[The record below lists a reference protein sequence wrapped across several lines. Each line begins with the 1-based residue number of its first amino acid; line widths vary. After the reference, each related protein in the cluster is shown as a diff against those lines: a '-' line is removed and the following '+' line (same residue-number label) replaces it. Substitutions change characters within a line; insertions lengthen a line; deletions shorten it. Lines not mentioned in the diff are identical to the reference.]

1 MSTKFEIK
9 KSSVA
14 TKYMYQKIYAILD
27 DREDQQSESLSKL
40 LDELASTFKN
50 DTGFTIRSDS
60 DKQ

>member
-1 MSTKFEIK
+1 MKMQIK
-9 KSSVA
+9 KIKSSVA

-40 LDELASTFKN
+40 LDELALTFKN

>member
-1 MSTKFEIK
+1 METK

-40 LDELASTFKN
+40 LDELALTFKN
-50 DTGFTIRSDS
+50 DTGFTIRSNS
-60 DKQ
+60 GRQ

>member
-1 MSTKFEIK
+1 MKMEIK
-9 KSSVA
+9 KSSVS

-40 LDELASTFKN
+40 LDELALTFKN

>member
-1 MSTKFEIK
+1 MQIK
-9 KSSVA
+9 KIKSSVA

-27 DREDQQSESLSKL
+27 DREDQQSENLSKL
-40 LDELASTFKN
+40 LDELALTFKN

>member
-1 MSTKFEIK
+1 MEIK

-14 TKYMYQKIYAILD
+14 TKYMYKKIYAILD

-40 LDELASTFKN
+40 LDELALTFKN

>member
-1 MSTKFEIK
+1 MQIK
-9 KSSVA
+9 KIKSSVA

-40 LDELASTFKN
+40 LDELALTFKN

>member
-1 MSTKFEIK
+1 MKMEIK
-9 KSSVA
+9 KSSVS

-40 LDELASTFKN
+40 LDELALTFKN

-60 DKQ
+60 DTR

>member
-1 MSTKFEIK
+1 MKMQTK
-9 KSSVA
+9 KSSVS
-14 TKYMYQKIYAILD
+14 TKYMYEKIYSILD
-27 DREDQQSESLSKL
+27 SEENHQSQSLSEL

>member
-1 MSTKFEIK
+1 MEIK

-14 TKYMYQKIYAILD
+14 TKYMYKKIYAILD

-40 LDELASTFKN
+40 LDELALTFKN
-50 DTGFTIRSDS
+50 DTGFTIRLDS